1 MRNLALKR
9 GFYFLENTVRKC
21 IICSMTKMAKFVKDS
36 LLYIAWFTAV
46 VSMAGSLYFGEILG
60 LTPCILCWYQR
71 IAMYPLVLIIGVGIV
86 KKDRNFL
93 NYALPLS
100 VIGGAIAF
108 YQNLLYYGVIQERLL
123 PCTFGI
129 SCTTKYIQ
137 LFGFVDIPLLSL
149 FSFIVIT
156 TALLIHKKYD

>member
-1 MRNLALKR
+1 MLK
-9 GFYFLENTVRKC
+9 F
-21 IICSMTKMAKFVKDS
+21 IKDHV
-36 LLYIAWFTAV
+36 LYVAWMTAV
-46 VSMAGSLYFGEILG
+46 ASMAGSLYFGEILG
-60 LTPCILCWYQR
+60 FTPCVLCWYQR

-86 KKDRNFL
+86 NKDKNFL

-108 YQNLLYYGVIQERLL
+108 YQNLLYYGVIQERLA

-137 LFGFVDIPLLSL
+137 LLGFIDIPLLSL
-149 FSFIVIT
+149 FSFIFIT
-156 TALLIHKKYD
+156 ALLLIHKKLNK

>member
-1 MRNLALKR
+1 MDA
-9 GFYFLENTVRKC
+9 FCFLEK
-21 IICSMTKMAKFVKDS
+21 IIKKEQSIFVVLKFIKENV
-36 LLYIAWFTAV
+36 LYIAWMTAV
-46 VSMAGSLYFGEILG
+46 ASMAGSLYFGEILG
-60 LTPCILCWYQR
+60 LTPCVLCWYQR
-71 IAMYPLVLIIGVGIV
+71 IAMYPLVLIIGIGIV

-108 YQNLLYYGVIQERLL
+108 YQNLLYYNVIQERLI

-137 LFGFVDIPLLSL
+137 LLGFIDIPLLSL
-149 FSFIVIT
+149 LSFILIT
-156 TALLIHKKYD
+156 VALLIHKKLN